1 VSSRGVGSIL
11 GRTALAAA
19 VAAAAMVLTA
29 GSASAAT
36 VTVGSSLAGPFEPN
50 GSAGS
55 ATRTNLSLPP
65 PANATSP
72 VDGTAISWS
81 FIGAQMT
88 PRIIRPLGG
97 GLYISAGTG
106 PRQAGAGGGVIS
118 GPFPIS
124 LPIKAGDLFGVNTE
138 GSISPFATRDVPG
151 AARSV
156 WALLVD
162 GGEARSATAQPGE
175 LAIQAIVRY
184 CLVPKLKGKKPGKAK
199 QALRAA
205 DCTVGAVRKGRKAR
219 KKRVVKQSVA
229 PGSSI
234 SDTQPVDLRVSRK
247 R

>member
-11 GRTALAAA
+11 GRAAAAAA
-19 VAAAAMVLTA
+19 VVTA
-29 GSASAAT
+29 LSLGTARAAT
-36 VTVGSSLAGPFEPN
+36 VTVGSSLTGPFEPQMSL
-50 GSAGS
+50 GV
-55 ATRTNLSLPP
+55 ATRTNLTLPP

-88 PRIIRPLGG
+88 PRVIRPVGG
-97 GLYISAGTG
+97 GLYTGAGTG
-106 PRQAGAGGGVIS
+106 PRQAGAGEGVIS

-124 LPIKAGDLFGVNTE
+124 LPIKAGDLFGVDTQ
-138 GSISPFATRDVPG
+138 GSISPFATRDLPG
-151 AARSV
+151 AARGL
-156 WALLVD
+156 WAPLVD

-175 LAIQAIVRY
+175 LGIQAVVRY

-199 QALRAA
+199 RALTAA
-205 DCTVGAVRKGRKAR
+205 DCTVGAVRKGRRAK
-219 KKRVVKQSVA
+219 KKRVVKQSVS
-229 PGSSI
+229 PGSAI

>member
-1 VSSRGVGSIL
+1 ML
-11 GRTALAAA
+11 GRTTLAAA
-19 VAAAAMVLTA
+19 VVAAATILSLETA
-29 GSASAAT
+29 RAAT
-36 VTVGSSLAGPFEPN
+36 VTVGSSLTGPFEPDVSF
-50 GSAGS
+50 GG
-55 ATRTNLSLPP
+55 ATRTNLTLPP

-88 PRIIRPLGG
+88 PRIIRPVGG
-97 GLYISAGTG
+97 GLYTGAGTG
-106 PRQAGAGGGVIS
+106 PEQAGAGEGVIS

-124 LPIKAGDLFGVNTE
+124 LPIKAGDLFGVDTE
-138 GSISPFATRDVPG
+138 GSISPFATRDLPG
-151 AARSV
+151 AARGI
-156 WALLVD
+156 WAPLSD
-162 GGEARSATAQPGE
+162 GAPGRAPTAQPGAE
-175 LAIQAIVRY
+175 LGIQAVVRY

-205 DCTVGAVRKGRKAR
+205 DCTVGHVRKGRKAR
-219 KKRVVKQSVA
+219 KKRVVKQSVS